1 MVEIVKNWKE
11 FLEKFNKTKIDIL
24 AHLEGFDE
32 DEKLINL
39 VEKNG
44 DGTFGENKDL
54 MKILCEMM
62 MDDHPEIKVANF
74 KVIED
79 NFEINIEK

>member
-1 MVEIVKNWKE
+1 MKATVKNWKE
-11 FLEKFNKTKIDIL
+11 FLETYNKTKIDIL

-39 VEKNG
+39 VEKNS
-44 DGTFGENKDL
+44 DGTFGENKEL

-62 MDDHPEIKVANF
+62 MDDHPEIKIAEVKAL
-74 KVIED
+74 ED
-79 NFEINIEK
+79 SFEINIEK